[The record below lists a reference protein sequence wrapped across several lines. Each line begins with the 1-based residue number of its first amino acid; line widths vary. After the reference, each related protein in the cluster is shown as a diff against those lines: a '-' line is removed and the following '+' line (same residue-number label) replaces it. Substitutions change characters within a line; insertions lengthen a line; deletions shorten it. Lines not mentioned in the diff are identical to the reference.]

1 MGPHKVVWGIIKLYG
16 ASYTVV
22 VLGLI
27 KLYGAS
33 YSCMGTHKVVW
44 GLISMVILDLSNL
57 VLRSLSF
64 GNSKFAKPAAK
75 FVAQFHDNFEQNKL

>member
-1 MGPHKVVWGIIKLYG
+1 MGPHIVVW
-16 ASYTVV
+16 
-22 VLGLI
+22 GLI
-27 KLYGAS
+27 KLY
-33 YSCMGTHKVVW
+33 